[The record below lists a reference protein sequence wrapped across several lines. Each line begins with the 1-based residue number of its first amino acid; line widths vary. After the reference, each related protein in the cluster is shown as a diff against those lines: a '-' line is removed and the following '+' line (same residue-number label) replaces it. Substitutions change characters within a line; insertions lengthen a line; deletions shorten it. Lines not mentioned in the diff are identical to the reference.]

1 MCIVIVVFLNV
12 GSSQTQLDM
21 ASILG
26 CGFVSGLV
34 ASVITQPCDV
44 IKTRV
49 QVNSGPNQGIMTV
62 LKSVTSNGTAIRG
75 LYSGLTPRVM
85 RRTMMAAFTWL
96 FYEEVLYIAI
106 IIMFLVIFLVFF
118 TD

>member
-1 MCIVIVVFLNV
+1 MVP
-12 GSSQTQLDM
+12 
-21 ASILG
+21 ILG

-34 ASVITQPCDV
+34 ASVVTQPCDV

-49 QVNSGPNQGIMTV
+49 QVNSGPNEGIMSALRGV
-62 LKSVTSNGTAIRG
+62 SSNGSAIRG

-96 FYEEVLYIAI
+96 FYEEVNNCN
-106 IIMFLVIFLVFF
+106 VIE
-118 TD
+118 